1 MSHFWTVS
9 VLRFVSSFFI
19 IAVCVGIYSYPGGNI
34 HDADQIGYSLAN
46 NFLSDLGG
54 YQSHSGDVNFIAS
67 FFFNVGMFLFA
78 AVGIGFLYVPAL
90 FREDRV
96 NYRLALAGSALFFLG
111 TGFFAGV
118 GLTPYDLY
126 LDLHVFFAINAF
138 RFLVPASLL
147 YFIVLLRSSVAN
159 RFALVT
165 GVYLVCVVAY
175 VVYQIMGGNPFDSAE
190 EMVRQASIQKLI
202 VIASVVSVFSLSF
215 AFEHQ
220 ARLQTTH

>member
-34 HDADQIGYSLAN
+34 HDVNQVGYSLAN

>member
-1 MSHFWTVS
+1 VP
-9 VLRFVSSFFI
+9 SFFI

-34 HDADQIGYSLAN
+34 HDVNQVGYSFTH

-90 FREDRV
+90 FREDGV

-111 TGFFAGV
+111 TVFFAGV

-138 RFLVPASLL
+138 RFLIPASLL

-220 ARLQTTH
+220 SQLQTTH

>member
-1 MSHFWTVS
+1 
-9 VLRFVSSFFI
+9 
-19 IAVCVGIYSYPGGNI
+19 
-34 HDADQIGYSLAN
+34 
-46 NFLSDLGG
+46 
-54 YQSHSGDVNFIAS
+54 
-67 FFFNVGMFLFA
+67 
-78 AVGIGFLYVPAL
+78 LYVPAL

>member
-34 HDADQIGYSLAN
+34 HDVNQVGYSLTH

-67 FFFNVGMFLFA
+67 FFFNVGMFLFV

-96 NYRLALAGSALFFLG
+96 NYYLAIVGSALFFLG
-111 TGFFAGV
+111 TSFFAGV

-215 AFEHQ
+215 AFAHQ
-220 ARLQTTH
+220 ARLKTTH